1 MDNNFPFKSMYPAN
15 LGDITFFPTPAAAQA
30 VCLRFQAE
38 QDPEDAEDG
47 IHSHGETFT
56 VQTSAFGWVVQY
68 DNGSPWAEEAVVQ
81 YYTGK

>member
-1 MDNNFPFKSMYPAN
+1 MDNFPFKDMAPHT

-38 QDPEDAEDG
+38 QDPEAVEEG
-47 IHSHGETFT
+47 IHGHGETFS
-56 VQTSAFGWVVQY
+56 VQTSAFGWVVQF
-68 DNGSPWAEEAVVQ
+68 DNGSPWPEEAVRG

>member
-1 MDNNFPFKSMYPAN
+1 MDNNFPFKCMYPAN

-38 QDPEDAEDG
+38 RVPDAAAHD
-47 IHSHGETFT
+47 ETFS

-68 DNGSPWAEEAVVQ
+68 DNGSPWAEEALVM

>member
-1 MDNNFPFKSMYPAN
+1 MDNNFPFQYMHPAY

-38 QDPEDAEDG
+38 QTDESREW
-47 IHSHGETFT
+47 GEEFT
-56 VQTSAFGWVVQY
+56 VQTTAFGWVVQY
-68 DNGSPWAEEAVVQ
+68 DNGSPYAEDSDVR

>member
-38 QDPEDAEDG
+38 QNPDAAAHD
-47 IHSHGETFT
+47 ETFT